1 MEKLS
6 NQNGKDLPA
15 IGSLRIM
22 KSGRVILR
30 LKQPDSDTHVDLDVS
45 KGIQSNFY
53 QELMSLDSTKG
64 KAHFL
69 TPVTNKF
76 VMTPNLESLFS

>member
-1 MEKLS
+1 
-6 NQNGKDLPA
+6 
-15 IGSLRIM
+15 M
-22 KSGRVILR
+22 KSGRVVLR
-30 LKQPDSDTHVDLDVS
+30 LKQPDSDTHIDLDVN

-53 QELMSLDSTKG
+53 QELMSLDSNKS